1 MNLSRTVAQFMERQ
15 VETLGYDSMLSDAFK
30 VMVQQNQRS
39 VVIVDDRGIMGLINA
54 SDMARFII
62 QERDLKGSS
71 IRDFMTFCSLSGPAP
86 CIQISDDDTLLNALK
101 VMVMWGA
108 DVVVVVDR
116 NNNLVGTIDLLQA
129 LKGIKD

>member
-1 MNLSRTVAQFMERQ
+1 MERQ
-15 VETLGYDSMLSDAFK
+15 VETVGYDSMLSDAFR
-30 VMVQQNQRS
+30 VMVEQNQRS